1 MSALSYER
9 RRACLSKDLT
19 TTPCH
24 PSNRLCK
31 WEGATLCADRAL
43 DEGAKRKW
51 EGATLCRGTQRQRT
65 SLRECSAHIVAVA
78 AATPQERA
86 AAAVPALRRGANN
99 ERWCCCQ
106 LAATAASRLRAPMF
120 QALPAFHVQCSS
132 LTTAGVVW
140 SSLRRAAAG
149 EGAEA
154 MCSSATSA
162 INTLERV
169 MRPQG
174 PTGLSGYQ
182 PWAVIPLVSTRMS
195 AAAPGKTK
203 RIVTTATRN
212 GSIAVAGAQVS
223 STPSVSRVVFLSHT
237 DRCGGRGRGGA
248 RSAAR
253 RGVRRV
259 SEWAKAL
266 GFEVISP
273 AS

>member
-1 MSALSYER
+1 MRARSAARSRGAEVAER
-9 RRACLSKDLT
+9 FRAS
-19 TTPCH
+19 
-24 PSNRLCK
+24 
-31 WEGATLCADRAL
+31 EA
-43 DEGAKRKW
+43 
-51 EGATLCRGTQRQRT
+51 
-65 SLRECSAHIVAVA
+65 
-78 AATPQERA
+78 
-86 AAAVPALRRGANN
+86 RRGL
-99 ERWCCCQ
+99 Q
-106 LAATAASRLRAPMF
+106 LGDVR
-120 QALPAFHVQCSS
+120 
-132 LTTAGVVW
+132 
-140 SSLRRAAAG
+140 SSLRCAAAG

-169 MRPQG
+169 LRHQG
-174 PTGLSGYQ
+174 RRRNQ
-182 PWAVIPLVSTRMS
+182 PLVVIPLVSTRMS

-203 RIVTTATRN
+203 RIVTTATHN

>member
-1 MSALSYER
+1 MLISTTLFKPDQTPRRLSALSYER
-9 RRACLSKDLT
+9 RRALLSKDLT

-132 LTTAGVVW
+132 PLTPAGVVW

-154 MCSSATSA
+154 NDLQSGEVSGACRSGRRRWARGLQSGVVAMCSSA
-162 INTLERV
+162 RV
-169 MRPQG
+169 G
-174 PTGLSGYQ
+174 VGE
-182 PWAVIPLVSTRMS
+182 
-195 AAAPGKTK
+195 
-203 RIVTTATRN
+203 
-212 GSIAVAGAQVS
+212 GAEACS
-223 STPSVSRVVFLSHT
+223 STSFRRPGALLGSLVAFGSG
-237 DRCGGRGRGGA
+237 CG
-248 RSAAR
+248 
-253 RGVRRV
+253 
-259 SEWAKAL
+259 
-266 GFEVISP
+266 
-273 AS
+273 